1 MSRKPIQID
10 ENGIRLA
17 GRWKRGL
24 LSAIFSRTG
33 LILLFLLIQAAVT
46 LVMWVYFGEL
56 VTKYFVGGQS
66 LFVLIVLIFMLND
79 GKDPSYKLSW
89 MLLVVAAPF
98 FGVLLYLWM
107 QADPANRV
115 VRRRLEEIDALGTQK
130 LPQDEETLSALTER
144 QRESA
149 SLARYLN
156 KTVHFGVYRDTAVR
170 YYSSGEE
177 CFEAML
183 RELEKAEHFIFLEYF
198 ILREGNMWGRILEL
212 LARKAQQ
219 GVEVRVLYDGTC
231 ELGSVPRSYPRQLQE
246 LGISC
251 RVWLRLKPL
260 ITSAYN
266 YRDHRKIMV
275 IDGRV
280 AFNGGVNLSDE
291 YINRGSRFGHWKD
304 SAVMLT
310 GRAVK
315 SFTAMFLEMWNLSD
329 KSPEDFSPYLTADSG
344 IAAEE
349 EGFVMPYADSPL
361 DAYRT
366 GKMVYCDI
374 LNTAE
379 DYVYIS
385 TPYLILDGELESA
398 LRFAAERGVDVR
410 LLLPGI
416 PDKPM
421 VWFLGKRHYRA
432 LMEAGVRIW
441 EYSPGFVHAKSFV
454 SDDCKA
460 VVGSINLDYRS
471 LYHHFEC
478 ATYLALCPCVKEIK
492 ADFLSTLAL
501 SHELSFDDLRSEK
514 PHRKLIG
521 AVMKLLAPLL

>member
-1 MSRKPIQID
+1 MNKRPFKKD
-10 ENGIRLA
+10 ENGLSLQ

-33 LILLFLLIQAAVT
+33 LVILFLLIQAAVT

-66 LFVLIVLIFMLND
+66 LFVLIVLIYMLND
-79 GKDPSYKLSW
+79 GKDPNYKLSW
-89 MLLVVAAPF
+89 MLVVVAAPF

-107 QADPANRV
+107 QTDPGNRA
-115 VRRRLEEIDALGTQK
+115 VRSRLREIDAQSLRA
-130 LPQDEETLSALTER
+130 LPQDESALAALAGE

-149 SLARYLN
+149 SLARYIY
-156 KTVHFGVYRDTAVR
+156 KTVHYGVYRDTAVR
-170 YYSSGEE
+170 YFPLGEDA
-177 CFEAML
+177 FEAML

-198 ILREGNMWGRILEL
+198 IVREGNMWGRILEV

-219 GVEVRVLYDGTC
+219 GVEVRLLYDGTC
-231 ELGSVPRSYPRQLQE
+231 ELGSVPRFYPERLEE
-246 LGISC
+246 LGIRC

-275 IDGRV
+275 IDGKV
-280 AFNGGVNLSDE
+280 AFNGGINLADE
-291 YINRGSRFGHWKD
+291 YINRTSRFGHWKD
-304 SAVMLT
+304 SAVMLS
-310 GRAVK
+310 GSAVRG
-315 SFTAMFLEMWNLSD
+315 FTAMFLEMWSLSD
-329 KSPEDFSPYLTADSG
+329 RQREDFSPYLQVQSG
-344 IAAEE
+344 APEGAA
-349 EGFVMPYADSPL
+349 GFVLPYADSPL

-366 GKMVYCDI
+366 GKMVYEDI

-379 DYVYIS
+379 DYVYIT
-385 TPYLILDGELESA
+385 TPYLVLDGELESA
-398 LRFAAERGVDVR
+398 LRFAADRGVDVR
-410 LLLPGI
+410 LLTPGV

-421 VWFLGKRHYRA
+421 VWYLGKRHYRA
-432 LMEAGVRIW
+432 LMESGVRIW
-441 EYSPGFVHAKSFV
+441 EYTPGFVHAKSFV

-478 ATYLALCPCVKEIK
+478 ATYLVNTPCIAEIK
-492 ADFLSTLAL
+492 ADFLAAL
-501 SHELSFDDLRSEK
+501 ESSHELSFEDLRHEK
-514 PHRKLIG
+514 AHRKLLG
-521 AVMKLLAPLL
+521 AVMKLIAPLL